1 MRNLIA
7 SAVLATATVFGIS
20 QAAAQGQVHKLALQ
34 IDSGN
39 PKTMN
44 MVLNN
49 AENATQYFEAQGDK
63 VKIEIVAYGPGVQ
76 IYVKGKSPV
85 KDRIAAMSLQDPD
98 ITFSACGNTL
108 KKLAKKMG
116 HEVPLISE
124 ARVVPGGVVRLME
137 LQGEGYAYIK
147 P

>member
-7 SAVLATATVFGIS
+7 SAILVIATGFGIS
-20 QAAAQGQVHKLALQ
+20 QAAAKGQVHKLALQ
-34 IDSGN
+34 IDDGN
-39 PKTMN
+39 PQTMN

-49 AENATQYFEAQGDK
+49 AENATEYFQSQGDT
-63 VKIEIVAYGPGVQ
+63 VKIEIVAYGPGIQ
-76 IYVKGKSPV
+76 MFVKAKSPV

-108 KKLAKKMG
+108 KKLEAKVG
-116 HEVPLISE
+116 HKVALISE

-137 LQGEGYAYIK
+137 LEGDGYAYIK